1 MELSI
6 DATSVGG
13 GSNLT
18 IYLSDNQFGPA
29 SGNFTALLDSHLVSG
44 SDGTMTF
51 NTYYDASNTL
61 FALTTPLTASGFLS
75 ADNSGTVWQG
85 GTIGAS
91 PFSLTEV
98 VTLGAGGANGATYSL
113 AANLQSGCATN
124 GQIGD
129 FVWNDLNGNG
139 CQDAGEP
146 GISSVKVDLYAGCGV
161 AGTPVASTLTDA
173 SGHYLFSGLCPGTYT
188 VSFNSPTGYTRT
200 TAHVGCVN
208 SNLPAYQ
215 NQLDSKC
222 DCEAGTPCGVCV
234 TLTTAN
240 PVNLNVDCGY
250 VTNCNG
256 QIGDFVWNDL
266 NGNGCQDA
274 GEPGISSVKVDLY
287 AGCGVAGTPVA
298 STLTDTSGHYLFS
311 GLCPG
316 TYTVSFNSPTGY
328 TRTTAHVGCVN
339 SSLPAYQNQLDSK
352 CACATGGPCGV
363 CVTLT
368 TANPVN
374 LNVDC
379 GYVCSGQFIVTP
391 QNTKQDVITFSLTR
405 YAQSSI
411 SISNAANTGNWS
423 DAPTI
428 YKTATSRVTT
438 ADILKAIAIVLH
450 GNAGYYPASAQLVL
464 VQGEIGGFFGY
475 PYVSTLDDVSTTDGD
490 NIRLASGRNMTNNP
504 VNGALPLGHNQPWG
518 QIFVKEHDST
528 GNATLC
534 ENVSF
539 FFAIQVEECYDCF
552 YLNSFI
558 TDTTFKFTERSGPPC
573 CAGSAAT
580 GGNGKDKYYMTL
592 QFDNTLNNPYLNP
605 DGIVY
610 PAGTTNGTP
619 LIEHADFYDQVGG
632 LNGLYPPTGT
642 FHVVGL
648 RERENGVDPDGLPYL
663 DSIRNNVQ
671 SPSDHHSYDIYTM
684 RFALKGIVTYTW
696 ALKFVNKSD
705 AFPDFVGT
713 GSFPVTGYG
722 YVSKVCSMFS
732 GTVSFNEGIVA
743 ASKCCLDFPWR
754 SVCGG
759 AAGGY
764 WFGIG
769 DFDIQADLA
778 PGDTGYIENYYNT
791 AVPGY
796 HLGDAVPVNT
806 DLDLSFHPNFDHDYE
821 PIKQALGD
829 DYPQPGFEGTWVSD
843 PANPVV
849 QDVQPPQSDG
859 RPADGGQR

>member
-1 MELSI
+1 
-6 DATSVGG
+6 
-13 GSNLT
+13 
-18 IYLSDNQFGPA
+18 
-29 SGNFTALLDSHLVSG
+29 
-44 SDGTMTF
+44 
-51 NTYYDASNTL
+51 
-61 FALTTPLTASGFLS
+61 
-75 ADNSGTVWQG
+75 
-85 GTIGAS
+85 
-91 PFSLTEV
+91 
-98 VTLGAGGANGATYSL
+98 
-113 AANLQSGCATN
+113 
-124 GQIGD
+124 
-129 FVWNDLNGNG
+129 
-139 CQDAGEP
+139 
-146 GISSVKVDLYAGCGV
+146 
-161 AGTPVASTLTDA
+161 
-173 SGHYLFSGLCPGTYT
+173 
-188 VSFNSPTGYTRT
+188 
-200 TAHVGCVN
+200 
-208 SNLPAYQ
+208 
-215 NQLDSKC
+215 
-222 DCEAGTPCGVCV
+222 
-234 TLTTAN
+234 
-240 PVNLNVDCGY
+240 
-250 VTNCNG
+250 
-256 QIGDFVWNDL
+256 
-266 NGNGCQDA
+266 
-274 GEPGISSVKVDLY
+274 
-287 AGCGVAGTPVA
+287 
-298 STLTDTSGHYLFS
+298 
-311 GLCPG
+311 
-316 TYTVSFNSPTGY
+316 
-328 TRTTAHVGCVN
+328 
-339 SSLPAYQNQLDSK
+339 
-352 CACATGGPCGV
+352 
-363 CVTLT
+363 
-368 TANPVN
+368 
-374 LNVDC
+374 
-379 GYVCSGQFIVTP
+379 
-391 QNTKQDVITFSLTR
+391 
-405 YAQSSI
+405 
-411 SISNAANTGNWS
+411 
-423 DAPTI
+423 
-428 YKTATSRVTT
+428 
-438 ADILKAIAIVLH
+438 
-450 GNAGYYPASAQLVL
+450 
-464 VQGEIGGFFGY
+464 
-475 PYVSTLDDVSTTDGD
+475 
-490 NIRLASGRNMTNNP
+490 
-504 VNGALPLGHNQPWG
+504 
-518 QIFVKEHDST
+518 
-528 GNATLC
+528 
-534 ENVSF
+534 
-539 FFAIQVEECYDCF
+539 
-552 YLNSFI
+552 
-558 TDTTFKFTERSGPPC
+558 
-573 CAGSAAT
+573 
-580 GGNGKDKYYMTL
+580 MTL